1 MEERSTDPGVV
12 SDLERLAMRGE
23 EMPDGLSLADQE
35 FFSGIGLHIRPV
47 SYEGHRQ
54 GNREQGEGKTETCL

>member
-35 FFSGIGLHIRPV
+35 FFRDWPTYTPGIV
-47 SYEGHRQ
+47 
-54 GNREQGEGKTETCL
+54 

>member
-35 FFSGIGLHIRPV
+35 FFQGLAYIYSRYRMKVIYRATV
-47 SYEGHRQ
+47 SR
-54 GNREQGEGKTETCL
+54 

>member
-35 FFSGIGLHIRPV
+35 F
-47 SYEGHRQ
+47 YQ
-54 GNREQGEGKTETCL
+54 GYAYINAR